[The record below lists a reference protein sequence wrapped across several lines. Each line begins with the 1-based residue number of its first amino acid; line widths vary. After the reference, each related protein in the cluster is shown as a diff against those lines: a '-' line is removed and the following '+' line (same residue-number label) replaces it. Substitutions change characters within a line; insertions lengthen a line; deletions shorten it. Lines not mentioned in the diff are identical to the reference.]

1 MTDDTQIVGLAE
13 IEAEIRRLV
22 AKLEKVT
29 QAVRQRG
36 EAAALADTTYD
47 IAYSQAFLLAKEG
60 KLAGQEAKASDL
72 AAKAH
77 AVVVASEQ
85 LSERNITQALYE
97 SSREAARNIR
107 SQLDALRSIN
117 TNTRALT
124 VAS

>member
-1 MTDDTQIVGLAE
+1 MADTQIVGLAE
-13 IEAEIRRLV
+13 IESEIWRLV
-22 AKLEKVT
+22 GKLEDVT
-29 QAVRQRG
+29 KAVRQRG
-36 EAAALADTTYD
+36 EAAAYADTTYD

-60 KLAGQEAKASDL
+60 KLAGQEARASDQ

-77 AVVVASEQ
+77 AVVVASKE
-85 LSERNITQALYE
+85 LTDRNISQALYE

>member
-1 MTDDTQIVGLAE
+1 MGTDIVGLAE
-13 IEAEIRRLV
+13 IESEIRRLV

-29 QAVRQRG
+29 QAVRERG
-36 EAAALADTTYD
+36 EAAAVADTAYD

-60 KLAGQEAKASDL
+60 KLAGQESRASDL

-77 AVVVASEQ
+77 AVVVAQRE
-85 LSERNITQALYE
+85 LTERNITQAVYE
-97 SSREAARNIR
+97 SAREAARNIR

>member
-1 MTDDTQIVGLAE
+1 MSDSNVVGLAE
-13 IEAEIRRLV
+13 IESEIRRLV
-22 AKLEKVT
+22 SMLEDVT
-29 QAVRQRG
+29 HAVRRRG
-36 EAAALADTTYD
+36 EAAASADTAYD

-60 KLAGQEAKASDL
+60 KLPGQDARASDQ

-77 AVVVASEQ
+77 AVVVASRE
-85 LSERNITQALYE
+85 LTERNITQAVYE
-97 SSREAARNIR
+97 SAREAARNIR